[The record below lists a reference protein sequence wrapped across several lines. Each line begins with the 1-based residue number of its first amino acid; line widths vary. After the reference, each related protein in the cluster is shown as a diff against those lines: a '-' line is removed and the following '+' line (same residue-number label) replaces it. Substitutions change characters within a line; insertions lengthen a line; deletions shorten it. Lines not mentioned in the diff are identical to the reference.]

1 MSPEGF
7 RQNRALCAPEFS
19 DAFFLVILSLSGSRR
34 ITQPP
39 KDMAERIFVSY
50 ARVNNLPDPGS
61 EKGWVSTLVDFLNV
75 RLPSK
80 VGTNQVEVWT
90 DDRLAGNESLTES
103 LRSAVSESSIFMMVS
118 SEAYLASK
126 WCSDFEMPEFINQN
140 LPNRIF
146 RVELEKIDRAK
157 FPEQLRDAL
166 GYRFWSEDS
175 ATGFIRP
182 LLGVPERRS
191 DEQFFRMIDRLV
203 QELALKI
210 KAMEPN
216 GTGSGSARSAPPTLL
231 ELHRAAAT
239 GPAVFLASAV
249 PELAAEWCR
258 VQSYL
263 EQNGLH
269 VITPEILPFERV
281 AYMSALEA
289 ALAESI
295 LFIQLLGR
303 EPVMAEPDD
312 AASEIALQ
320 VETAQRLKKPIIQWR
335 DPALDVSTIT
345 DEKHRSALL
354 ASTVEQMGI
363 EDFKAFVAKR
373 ALAKPRLP
381 RHTSEIQEGSLLDG
395 FVFLDRAQVD
405 KNTAKPIVALLNDLK
420 VDCVEP
426 LDQGDPEDIR
436 VDLEENLSGCDA
448 LIIVYG
454 DAPPGWV
461 RAQVRQS
468 RRAKAKRGHP
478 LILQAI
484 YEGPPLPKED
494 LALNMPGLKV
504 IPSTELNPDKL
515 REFLQP

>member
-1 MSPEGF
+1 
-7 RQNRALCAPEFS
+7 
-19 DAFFLVILSLSGSRR
+19 
-34 ITQPP
+34 
-39 KDMAERIFVSY
+39 MAYRIFVSY

-61 EKGWVSTLVDFLNV
+61 EKGWVSTLVDFLNA

-80 VGTNQVEVWT
+80 VGTNQVDVWT

-103 LRSAVSESSIFMMVS
+103 LRSAVSQSSVFIMVS

-126 WCSDFEMPEFINQN
+126 WCSDFEMPEFIQQN
-140 LPNRIF
+140 LANRIF

-175 ATGFIRP
+175 ASGLIRP
-182 LLGVPERRS
+182 LIGVPERRS
-191 DEQFFRMIDRLV
+191 DEQFFRIIDRFV

-210 KAMEPN
+210 KALQPN
-216 GTGSGSARSAPPTLL
+216 ATGSAGSAPPTLL

-263 EQNGLH
+263 EQAGLH
-269 VITPEILPFERV
+269 VITPEILPFERA
-281 AYMSALEA
+281 AYVSALGE
-289 ALAESI
+289 ALAEST

-303 EPVMAEPDD
+303 EPVTPEPDD

-335 DPALDVSTIT
+335 DPTLDVSTIT

-354 ASTVEQMGI
+354 ANTVEQMGI

-381 RHTSEIQEGSLLDG
+381 RHTSEIQAGSLLDG

-405 KNTAKPIVALLNDLK
+405 KDTAKPIVELLSDLK

-461 RAQVRQS
+461 RAQIRQS

-478 LILQAI
+478 LVLQAI
-484 YEGPPLPKED
+484 YEGPPLPKEN
-494 LALNMPGLKV
+494 LALNILGLKV